1 MSEKNLCTDITCDDT
16 IKELYQCHCCLQL
29 VCLTHLIQH
38 VEIAKQNRQQFNY
51 LRNELNTVINKL
63 NLIVEEKLLT
73 IKHEQNL
80 IEQAKQFLNT
90 PNSTIEELQ
99 NSFEQ
104 INQAIISNRSE
115 EIILKVEP
123 LSTNMEEC
131 SYIREHDM
139 ENTNLND
146 HESSTNVIPNLMDT
160 ILFNISVRQALIAE
174 QNIFYL

>member
-1 MSEKNLCTDITCDDT
+1 M
-16 IKELYQCHCCLQL
+16 
-29 VCLTHLIQH
+29 
-38 VEIAKQNRQQFNY
+38 
-51 LRNELNTVINKL
+51 VINKL
-63 NLIVEEKLLT
+63 KLIVEEKLLT

-104 INQAIISNRSE
+104 INQAITSNRSE

-123 LSTNMEEC
+123 LLTNMEEC

-139 ENTNLND
+139 KNTNLN
-146 HESSTNVIPNLMDT
+146 
-160 ILFNISVRQALIAE
+160 
-174 QNIFYL
+174 

>member
-16 IKELYQCHCCLQL
+16 IKELYQS
-29 VCLTHLIQH
+29 
-38 VEIAKQNRQQFNY
+38 KQNRQQLNY

-63 NLIVEEKLLT
+63 KLIVEEKLLT

-80 IEQAKQFLNT
+80 IEQVKQFLNT

-104 INQAIISNRSE
+104 INQTIISNRSE

-123 LSTNMEEC
+123 LLTNMEEC

-139 ENTNLND
+139 KNTNLND
-146 HESSTNVIPNLMDT
+146 HGSSTNVIPNLMDT
-160 ILFNISVRQALIAE
+160 ILS
-174 QNIFYL
+174 